1 MTLSIIIL
9 NYKTKHL
16 LRLILKNVQALTIP
30 VPYEIIVIDNASEDG
45 SAEMVAN
52 LYPTVKLIQSRENV
66 GHAKGN
72 NLGIRQ
78 AQGEFLLIVNTDII
92 IPDAESIMTAF
103 EYLKQNPDVGILGP
117 QLRNGDGSIQASCF
131 RPYGSYTPLYRR
143 TPLGRLGF
151 AQRDLQRHLMTDFD
165 HESLIDVDWILGACM
180 FVRRSAV
187 EKSGAFNENFFLYF
201 ADFELCDRLRFY
213 GYRVVYFPDIHIVH
227 YHRRESA
234 QHSVWGGLGSLLN
247 YVTRVHLKDWL
258 KYKRIANK
266 GYGTYSKH
274 YISKQ

>member
-1 MTLSIIIL
+1 MDSVTISIIIL

-16 LRLILKNVQALTIP
+16 LRLILKNLLELDIP
-30 VPYEIIVIDNASEDG
+30 VSYEIIVIDNASEDG
-45 SAEMVAN
+45 SAEMVQK
-52 LYPTVKLIQSRENV
+52 LYPTVQLINSPDNV

-72 NLGIRQ
+72 NLGIKQ
-78 AQGEFLLIVNTDII
+78 AKGEFLLIINTDII
-92 IPDAESIMTAF
+92 FPNAKSITTVL
-103 EYLKQNPDVGILGP
+103 EYMRENPDVGIVGP
-117 QLRNGDGSIQASCF
+117 QLRNGDGTIQASCF
-131 RPYGSYTPLYRR
+131 RPYGAYTPLYRR

-165 HESLIDVDWILGACM
+165 HQSLIDADWILGACM
-180 FVRRSAV
+180 FVRTSALD
-187 EKSGAFNENFFLYF
+187 KSGIFNEDFFLYF

-213 GYRVVYFPDIHIVH
+213 GYRIVYFPDIHIVH

-258 KYKRIANK
+258 IYKRIVK
-266 GYGTYSKH
+266 QGYGTDSRH
-274 YISKQ
+274 